1 MARPIILHAL
11 RVPEVGLRAYRRDLI
26 LVKMD
31 FLLWGWN
38 WTSDAIIQE
47 WDNNGL
53 PKLPGYRGHHDTWKI
68 WDWKKVLGR
77 CADDD
82 GDLTFDS
89 DSVRVTRDEER
100 AYDDLFKHPYTGKN
114 GYRIV

>member
-1 MARPIILHAL
+1 MRGRDEQEPVMARPIKLHSL

-53 PKLPGYRGHHDTWKI
+53 PKPLGYQDHPDTWQIRDCKT
-68 WDWKKVLGR
+68 VLGR
-77 CADDD
+77 CASDD
-82 GDLTFDS
+82 GDLTFD
-89 DSVRVTRDEER
+89 R
-100 AYDDLFKHPYTGKN
+100 
-114 GYRIV
+114 